1 MASETERKF
10 LVTGEFRHLAAGSVE
25 IVQRYLTI
33 ESDKTIRLRSA
44 GDKAFLTIKGKPS
57 PGSISRNEWEFQ
69 IPLAD
74 AREIFLLCLPGKIV
88 KTRYFVPS
96 GKHTIEIDVFHDRNE
111 GLVIAE
117 IELEDE
123 KESFL
128 KPDWLGEE
136 VTGRP
141 EYYNASLIK

>member
-33 ESDKTIRLRSA
+33 ESDKTIRLRIS

-123 KESFL
+123 TESFL